1 MRKRLAT
8 KYNPNQHSRSK
19 RVEKLHRLKSHPI
32 SLEAFRTEQR
42 EPFDFPTGI
51 SGFPKY
57 VTSTPGLT
65 SADRALLRVNAR
77 VLTGFSRQGPLPETA
92 RGLFPS
98 VFPG

>member
-1 MRKRLAT
+1 MLTIYSNHPGKKLVRKQKNKKLEKVRERLAT

-51 SGFPKY
+51 SGFPK
-57 VTSTPGLT
+57 
-65 SADRALLRVNAR
+65 
-77 VLTGFSRQGPLPETA
+77 
-92 RGLFPS
+92 
-98 VFPG
+98 